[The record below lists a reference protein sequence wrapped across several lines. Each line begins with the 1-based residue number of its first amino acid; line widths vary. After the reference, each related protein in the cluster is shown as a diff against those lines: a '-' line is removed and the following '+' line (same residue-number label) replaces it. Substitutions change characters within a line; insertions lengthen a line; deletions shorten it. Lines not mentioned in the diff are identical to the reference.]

1 MVFRMLTAVPVV
13 ALLAAAGPP
22 SAAAAEDLAPLLG
35 TGSPDVIA
43 GQYLVVLDDA
53 AGIDAV
59 TSVSAAARS
68 AGGAVSHTYG
78 AALHGFSA
86 GLTPDAL
93 AAVRADDRVA
103 YVEADSWVRIPAG
116 ETGAREDATSQAPD
130 TGQAGPI
137 WNLDRIDQRRLP
149 LDGTYAPPRRG
160 AGVTA
165 YVLDT
170 GIWFTHPEFEDRAR
184 SGYDFVDDD
193 QNALDCNGHGTHVA
207 GSLVGRRYGVA
218 NAATVVALRVV
229 GCDGSGPNSV
239 VIAGVDWVTENA
251 DRPAVV
257 NVSLGAGPSRALD
270 DAIKASIAAGLPYA
284 IAAGNESTSACDRSP
299 ARVKTAMTVGGTDKT
314 DQQYRLSNFGPC
326 LDLYAPAVNI
336 RSAFPADTN
345 ITSYRSG
352 TSMAAPHVA
361 GTAAIYLAA
370 HPGASPKRVR
380 NAIVNGASAGELTQL
395 GPNSPN
401 KLVYVDIG

>member
-1 MVFRMLTAVPVV
+1 
-13 ALLAAAGPP
+13 
-22 SAAAAEDLAPLLG
+22 
-35 TGSPDVIA
+35 
-43 GQYLVVLDDA
+43 
-53 AGIDAV
+53 
-59 TSVSAAARS
+59 VSAAARS
-68 AGGAVSHTYG
+68 AGGTVHHTYG
-78 AALHGFSA
+78 AALHCSA

-116 ETGAREDATSQAPD
+116 ETGAREGATSQAPD
-130 TGQAGPI
+130 PGQAGPI

-207 GSLVGRRYGVA
+207 GSLVGQKYGVA
-218 NAATVVALRVV
+218 NAAEVVALRVV

-270 DAIKASIAAGLPYA
+270 DAIKASIADGLPYA
-284 IAAGNESTSACDRSP
+284 IAAGNESQSACTRSP
-299 ARVKTAMTVGGTDKT
+299 ARVKSAMAVGGTDKS
-314 DQQYRLSNFGPC
+314 DRQWNRSNFGPC
-326 LDLYAPAVNI
+326 LDLHAPGGLI
-336 RSAFPADTN
+336 RSAFPADTGIAN
-345 ITSYRSG
+345 TATGPSVRG
-352 TSMAAPHVA
+352 PHVA
-361 GTAAIYLAA
+361 GTGRHLPRGPPGRIAEAGAQRDRERRQRRRA
-370 HPGASPKRVR
+370 HPARAQLAEQAGLRRHRLTPRFLRPKPARQLSGRAVRRDTCPGPDDQAQRSMTSSP
-380 NAIVNGASAGELTQL
+380 TT
-395 GPNSPN
+395 
-401 KLVYVDIG
+401 